1 MASITSK
8 TKPEQGL
15 KKRIWKRWDLYL
27 MLSLPILWYVI
38 FMYVPMYGVQ
48 IAFKR
53 YNPALG
59 ILGSPWVGLEN
70 FRRFFNSHQFTRLL
84 WNTFRIS
91 FFSILIGFP
100 VPIALAVLIHEIKN
114 NKLKKLV
121 QNITYMPNFISLVV
135 LVGMLSLFFDS
146 NSGFVN
152 NILASFGFD
161 RIPFMERPKWFLPLF
176 IGSNIW
182 AGMGFQSIIYV
193 ASLAGVDP
201 QLYEAAKIDGATRW
215 QRITK
220 ISLPSIMPTIVTLLI
235 LEVGNIMAVGFEKI
249 LLMQNSLNIPASDV
263 IETFVYRSGVLGGNY
278 SYSAA
283 IGLFNALINFT
294 LLVLVNWFA
303 RKKGETSLW

>member
-1 MASITSK
+1 
-8 TKPEQGL
+8 
-15 KKRIWKRWDLYL
+15 
-27 MLSLPILWYVI
+27 
-38 FMYVPMYGVQ
+38 
-48 IAFKR
+48 
-53 YNPALG
+53 
-59 ILGSPWVGLEN
+59 
-70 FRRFFNSHQFTRLL
+70 
-84 WNTFRIS
+84 
-91 FFSILIGFP
+91 
-100 VPIALAVLIHEIKN
+100 
-114 NKLKKLV
+114 
-121 QNITYMPNFISLVV
+121 
-135 LVGMLSLFFDS
+135 
-146 NSGFVN
+146 
-152 NILASFGFD
+152 
-161 RIPFMERPKWFLPLF
+161 KWFLPLF

-235 LEVGNIMAVGFEKI
+235 LEVGNKMAVGFEKI
-249 LLMQNSLNIPASDV
+249 LLMQNSINIPASDV